1 MDDDPTYTL
10 EQARS
15 LLPVIRG
22 TILQLA
28 LERRRADDAHDQ
40 LHHRL
45 RHETAGRPGESA
57 RLEAA
62 TTELRARVRD
72 LLDHL
77 ESLGIVVRDLDE
89 GLVDIPT
96 VREGERVWLCW
107 RLSDPE
113 LGFWHSTREGFSS
126 RQPL

>member
-10 EQARS
+10 EEARS
-15 LLPVIRG
+15 LLPLIRG

-28 LERRRADDAHDQ
+28 IERRRADDAHDQ

-45 RHETAGRPGESA
+45 RHEATGRPEESA
-57 RLEAA
+57 RLEAT
-62 TTELRARVRD
+62 TTELRTRVRD

-96 VREGERVWLCW
+96 LRDGERAWLCW

>member
-10 EQARS
+10 EEARS
-15 LLPVIRG
+15 LLPLIRG

-28 LERRRADDAHDQ
+28 IERRRADAAHDQ

-45 RHETAGRPGESA
+45 RHEAAGRPEESA
-57 RLEAA
+57 RLEAT
-62 TTELRARVRD
+62 TTELRTRVRD

-96 VREGERVWLCW
+96 LRDGERAWLCW

>member
-10 EQARS
+10 EEARS
-15 LLPVIRG
+15 LLPLIRG

-28 LERRRADDAHDQ
+28 IERRRADAAHDQ

-45 RHETAGRPGESA
+45 RHEAAGRPEESA
-57 RLEAA
+57 RLEAT
-62 TTELRARVRD
+62 TTELRTRVRD

-77 ESLGIVVRDLDE
+77 ESFGIVVRDLDE

-96 VREGERVWLCW
+96 LRDGERAWLCW

-113 LGFWHSTREGFSS
+113 VGFWHSTREGFSS